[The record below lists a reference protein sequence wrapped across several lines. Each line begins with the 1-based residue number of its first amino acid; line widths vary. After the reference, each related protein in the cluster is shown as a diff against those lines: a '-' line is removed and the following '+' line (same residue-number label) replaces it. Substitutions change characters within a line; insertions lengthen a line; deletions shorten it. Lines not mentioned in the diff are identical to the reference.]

1 MQAEKGQA
9 FHNVN
14 GPIDILLEKAECV
27 PYALFAPIAVHSTTK
42 TDGFINNSAGF
53 VQE

>member
-9 FHNVN
+9 FHDVN
-14 GPIDILLEKAECV
+14 GHTDILLEKAECV
-27 PYALFAPIAVHSTTK
+27 PYTSFIPRAIYSTIK
-42 TDGFINNSAGF
+42 TDVFINNSAGF